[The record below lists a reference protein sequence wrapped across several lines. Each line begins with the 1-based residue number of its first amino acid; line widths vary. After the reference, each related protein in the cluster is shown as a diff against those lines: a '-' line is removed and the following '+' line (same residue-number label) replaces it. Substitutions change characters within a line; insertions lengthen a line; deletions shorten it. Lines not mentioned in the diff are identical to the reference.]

1 MSQYMVEIP
10 PTGILLSIHTENDNV
25 NDGDFV
31 DECDDANYGDFVDE
45 GLEGDDDED
54 NYNEPG
60 VGSQANSGRK
70 QQLTFH
76 TLAI

>member
-10 PTGILLSIHTENDNV
+10 PTGIPLSSCTENDDV

-31 DECDDANYGDFVDE
+31 DESDDANDGDFVDE

-54 NYNEPG
+54 EVELG
-60 VGSQANSGRK
+60 VGDIQRYPQRFHAF
-70 QQLTFH
+70 QQ
-76 TLAI
+76 